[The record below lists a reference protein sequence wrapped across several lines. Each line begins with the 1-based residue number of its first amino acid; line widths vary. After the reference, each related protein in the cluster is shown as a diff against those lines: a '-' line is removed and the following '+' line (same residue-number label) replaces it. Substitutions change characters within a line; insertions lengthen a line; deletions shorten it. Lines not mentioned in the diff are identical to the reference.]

1 MDCQEAV
8 LATSWMVFRRYS
20 RVALL
25 QEKAK
30 SDSLPDIENRCS
42 HDAMLVHPNW
52 TYHDDFVAR

>member
-1 MDCQEAV
+1 M
-8 LATSWMVFRRYS
+8 
-20 RVALL
+20 ALL